1 MALTGMGFSLATS
14 IVLMTVVGR
23 LLDRWLGTSPVFT
36 LAGLLIG
43 LLAGFYGAYQQ
54 LREVIGRGGR

>member
-1 MALTGMGFSLATS
+1 MALTGIGFYLATS

-23 LLDRWLGTSPVFT
+23 LLDRWLGTEPVLT
-36 LAGLLIG
+36 LLGLLIG
-43 LLAGFYGAYQQ
+43 LAVGFYGAYQQ

>member
-1 MALTGMGFSLATS
+1 MALTGMGFSLAIS
-14 IVLMTVVGR
+14 IVLMTVGGR
-23 LLDRWLGTSPVFT
+23 LFDRWLGTDPVFT
-36 LAGLLIG
+36 LVGLLIG